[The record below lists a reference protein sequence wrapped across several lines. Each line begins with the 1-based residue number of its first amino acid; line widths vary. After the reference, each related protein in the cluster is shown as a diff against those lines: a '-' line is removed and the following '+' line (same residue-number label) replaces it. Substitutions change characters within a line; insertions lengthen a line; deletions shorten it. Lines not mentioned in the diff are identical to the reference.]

1 MKRYPEYKNS
11 QLDWV
16 GEIPEHWKVVKFR
29 YLSQE
34 SRRKNDDDIDR
45 EMLSLSSYTG
55 IQVKQYESESRKR
68 SKEESL
74 TYLVVEPNQLVV
86 NPMWQMRRAIGVS
99 YLHGIVSPGYRVYYI
114 DLERLIPQYLHYL
127 MRSDGYVDEYNKH
140 IRGLTTYDRSVK
152 KEDFEEIG
160 VLLPPKQEQTQIANF
175 LDRKTEQIDEL
186 IHIKARMVELLQ
198 EERTALI
205 RQTVTKGLDPNVEM
219 KPSEVEYIGNIPKAW
234 EVKKIKYTQ
243 SNLIGG
249 VWGGE
254 PAGNENDIYCIRV
267 ADFNYVQLA
276 ISTHNLTLRN
286 ISFKERGKRILKTGD
301 LLIEKSGGGKKT
313 PVGKTVMFDVEIPR
327 PSVTSNFISKFTV
340 NSDSC
345 FPRYLLY
352 CFDFLY
358 QIGLTRKHI
367 KQTTGIQNLDINSYF
382 QERIPFPSLIEQ
394 TQIANFLN
402 HKTAKIDE
410 LRSNE
415 QRSLE
420 LLKEYRQTLISE
432 VVTGKL
438 DVRSEV

>member
-1 MKRYPEYKNS
+1 MKRYPEYKES
-11 QLDWV
+11 GVEWI
-16 GEIPEHWKVVKFR
+16 GEIPAHWEIGQIKHIATLISQKSTPETDAIKISPENVEPKTGKVLDFYSPHDSVGVKFQAGDVLFNKLR
-29 YLSQE
+29 VYLSKVIFAEYSGYSLGEMIVVRPSLQDTAKYVFYLMLSPRFIE
-34 SRRKNDDDIDR
+34 YCDSMSYGVKMPRTAVDDI
-45 EMLSLSSYTG
+45 LNAQIPLASY
-55 IQVKQYESESRKR
+55 
-68 SKEESL
+68 
-74 TYLVVEPNQLVV
+74 
-86 NPMWQMRRAIGVS
+86 
-99 YLHGIVSPGYRVYYI
+99 
-114 DLERLIPQYLHYL
+114 
-127 MRSDGYVDEYNKH
+127 
-140 IRGLTTYDRSVK
+140 
-152 KEDFEEIG
+152 
-160 VLLPPKQEQTQIANF
+160 QEQIQIVNF
-175 LDRKTEQIDEL
+175 LDRRTKQIDEL
-186 IHIKARMVELLQ
+186 IRIKARRVELLQ
-198 EERTALI
+198 EQRTVLI
-205 RQTVTKGLDPNVEM
+205 NQTVTKGLDPNVAM
-219 KPSEVEYIGNIPKAW
+219 KPSGVEWIGDIPKDW

-249 VWGGE
+249 VWGSE

-276 ISTHNLTLRN
+276 IATHNLTLRN

-301 LLIEKSGGGKKT
+301 LLIEKSGGGEKT

-367 KQTTGIQNLDINSYF
+367 KQTTGIQNLDIDSYF

-394 TQIANFLN
+394 TQIANFLD
-402 HKTAKIDE
+402 HKTAQIDE

-415 QRSLE
+415 QRSVE

-432 VVTGKL
+432 VVTGKI
-438 DVRSEV
+438 DIRSEV